1 MKDLRNANAIVT
13 GASRG
18 LGAHIA
24 RALASSG
31 VNVAVAARSAQQLEA
46 VRAELVSLGVKAIG
60 IRADVTV
67 AAERQELVDRA
78 AAELGP
84 IDILVN
90 NAGAELASRYTD
102 LDPAQIEAMVN
113 LNLTAPLLLIRA
125 VLPGML
131 DRGKGHIV
139 NLSSG
144 AGKVVEP
151 FERRLFGDQVRSDRR
166 HPCAAGG
173 VSRFARRLLR
183 DLPRLRA
190 PGRHVR
196 ALRGTGPEGPL
207 ARRDDD
213 APEGRQRGAQGDPG
227 GPRRDHREQ
236 PAGATR
242 SGAPGGGSPGDTP
255 AAEADRPHLDGGAGS
270 RDETD
275 RCRQVIMPD
284 PAWLEPEHRAAVAL
298 AGARRHDMRS
308 ACDSE
313 RPTTVTHGQSWSLDG
328 CGHES
333 ALSAFALVRATR
345 NWSKTGGQGQDR
357 TVDLPLQAGRRL
369 VSRPPVAYRAAPI
382 SHPLPGFLAGAPA
395 PDPGPRE
402 LRPLCYHPARAQ
414 RAALRG
420 PA

>member
-151 FERRLFGDQVRSDRR
+151 FDAVLFGDQVRSDRR

-183 DLPRLRA
+183 GLPRLRA

-298 AGARRHDMRS
+298 AGYGGTT
-308 ACDSE
+308 CDSRAIASG
-313 RPTTVTHGQSWSLDG
+313 RPRSRTGSLVTRRLR
-328 CGHES
+328 
-333 ALSAFALVRATR
+333 ARKRLAAFALVRALE
-345 NWSKTGGQGQDR
+345 TGPKLMRSSRLGLTCPDGGRVAGCLQVKR
-357 TVDLPLQAGRRL
+357 ALPTVSGGCFPVRL
-369 VSRPPVAYRAAPI
+369 
-382 SHPLPGFLAGAPA
+382 
-395 PDPGPRE
+395 
-402 LRPLCYHPARAQ
+402 
-414 RAALRG
+414 ALRLLG
-420 PA
+420 AAFPGDLQGEVLEFAERVCQG